1 MKKVFVNLL
10 AGAALLTAACDN
22 ASTGSNDTAD
32 SSSTVSVTHI
42 SGNSTVKTNP
52 QNVVMLNYGVLDTYD
67 ELGLQTAVKGL
78 PLAGTPEYLKEFA
91 AIEGMVD
98 VGTLKEANLEKV
110 NEVEPDLIII
120 GGRLAANY
128 DEFTKVAPTIN
139 LNVDS
144 ENYMESFKEN
154 QRIIGELYGKQ
165 DEVEKELSDIDTR
178 IEAIQAKAAESG
190 KKALIVLTNEGRM
203 SAYGKGSRFG
213 IIHDVFGVAPADET
227 IESSTHG
234 QSVSNEFIKEVNP
247 DILFVIDRGAAIKRE
262 SASVEQFANPL
273 IQQTNAFKD
282 DKIVFLNPEIWYL
295 SGGGLKSIK
304 MMLDEVENAIQ

>member
-1 MKKVFVNLL
+1 
-10 AGAALLTAACDN
+10 
-22 ASTGSNDTAD
+22 
-32 SSSTVSVTHI
+32 
-42 SGNSTVKTNP
+42 
-52 QNVVMLNYGVLDTYD
+52 
-67 ELGLQTAVKGL
+67 
-78 PLAGTPEYLKEFA
+78 EYLKEFA